1 MWSAS
6 AETETRADPG
16 AVWALWRDPERWKD
30 WNEQIAEAEL
40 HGPFVV
46 GTNARV
52 RFRRS
57 PRPLTFT
64 ITALEHGRL
73 FTDEARLPGAR
84 LGHEHVIE
92 HEGAKTTIRHRLY
105 FDGPAERV
113 YALLMGRKM
122 RAAVQRF
129 GELERRLVETPGD

>member
-1 MWSAS
+1 MWDAS
-6 AETETRADPG
+6 AEVKTRADPE

-40 HGPFVV
+40 RGPLAV
-46 GTNARV
+46 GTSARI

-64 ITALEHGRL
+64 ITALEPGRL

-92 HEGAKTTIRHRLY
+92 HEGATTTIKHRLY
-105 FDGPAERV
+105 FDGPAEKI
-113 YALLMGRKM
+113 YALLMGRRM
-122 RAAVQRF
+122 RAAVRRF
-129 GELERRLVETPGD
+129 GERERSLAEAPGD